1 MILNKNLQT
10 VILILIAFVFSVAVR
25 FIWVYQFKDVAQYKF
40 NNEFMINT
48 NDGYFYA
55 KGAKDIL
62 SNRYQND
69 LKRAEFERSP
79 IEAPLSIITALIA
92 KYTNI
97 KFETIL
103 FYLSGILSSLLVI
116 PIILIGRSLG
126 KIEVG
131 FIAALLSSIA
141 WSYYNRTMF
150 GYYDTDMLNIVFPIF
165 LLWSLILAI
174 NSKNQIYFL
183 LTSFEIIA
191 YRLWYPQSY
200 ALEFAFIGL
209 LFLYFIYLTV
219 KKIKNY
225 QNILS
230 H

>member
-1 MILNKNLQT
+1 MSRITTNQKT
-10 VILILIAFVFSVAVR
+10 IIFIIIAYIFSIACR
-25 FIWVYQFKDVAQYKF
+25 FIWVYQFDNVEQFKF
-40 NNEFMINT
+40 NNQFMINT
-48 NDGYFYA
+48 NDGYYWA
-55 KGAKDIL
+55 EGARDIL
-62 SNRYQND
+62 ANTHQEND
-69 LKRAEFERSP
+69 LSP
-79 IEAPLSIITALIA
+79 IDTATANLTAFLVKILPFS
-92 KYTNI
+92 
-97 KFETIL
+97 FESVI
-103 FYLSGILSSLLVI
+103 FYMSGFFASLVVI
-116 PIILIGRSLG
+116 PIILIGK
-126 KIEVG
+126 KISQLEAG
-131 FIAALLSSIA
+131 FIASLLSSIA

-219 KKIKNY
+219 KKNKNY